1 MNALKRVILISG
13 TPGVG
18 KSSVARLLARQLTAI
33 HVDISK
39 LAEREQLIHG
49 KDHGRG
55 TLIADTDELSKRIQS
70 ILRSSESDVLV
81 DGHYAVDVVQPNDVH
96 VVFVLRRDPAEL
108 KSILE
113 ERGFAGSKLWE
124 NLSAEIL
131 DVCLWDAV
139 VTCGEDKVC
148 EIDVSGKNI
157 EETVDEILLTLNKK
171 KKLRIGRVDWLGK
184 LAENGRLTE
193 FLKPI

>member
-1 MNALKRVILISG
+1 MKALKRIILISG

-18 KSSVARLLARQLTAI
+18 KSSVSRLLARQLMAM
-33 HVDISK
+33 HVNISK

-49 KDHGRG
+49 KDQVRG

-70 ILRSSESDVLV
+70 ILRRSESDVIV
-81 DGHYAVDVVQPNDVH
+81 DGHYAVDVVQPSDVH
-96 VVFVLRRDPAEL
+96 VVFVLRRDPDEL
-108 KSILE
+108 KSILD
-113 ERGFAGSKLWE
+113 ERGFTGNKLWE

-131 DVCLWDAV
+131 DVCLWDAI

-193 FLKPI
+193 FLKPF

>member
-1 MNALKRVILISG
+1 MKALKRVILISG

-18 KSSVARLLARQLTAI
+18 KSTVSRLLARQLTAI
-33 HVDISK
+33 HVNISR
-39 LAEREQLIHG
+39 LAEREQLIDG
-49 KDHGRG
+49 EDQGRG
-55 TLIADTDELSKRIQS
+55 TLIADTDGLSTRIRS
-70 ILRSSESDVLV
+70 ILRRSESDVIV
-81 DGHYAVDVVQPNDVH
+81 DGHYAVDVVQPSDVH
-96 VVFVLRRDPAEL
+96 VVFVLRRDPDEL
-108 KSILE
+108 KSILD
-113 ERGFAGSKLWE
+113 ERGFTGNKLWE

-131 DVCLWDAV
+131 DVCLWDSI

>member
-1 MNALKRVILISG
+1 
-13 TPGVG
+13 
-18 KSSVARLLARQLTAI
+18 
-33 HVDISK
+33 
-39 LAEREQLIHG
+39 
-49 KDHGRG
+49 
-55 TLIADTDELSKRIQS
+55 
-70 ILRSSESDVLV
+70 LRRSESDVIV
-81 DGHYAVDVVQPNDVH
+81 DGHYAVDVVQPSDVH
-96 VVFVLRRDPAEL
+96 VVFVLRRDPDEL
-108 KSILE
+108 KSILD
-113 ERGFAGSKLWE
+113 ERGFTGNKLWE

-131 DVCLWDAV
+131 DVCLWDAI

-193 FLKPI
+193 FLKPF

>member
-1 MNALKRVILISG
+1 MKALKRVILISG

-18 KSSVARLLARQLTAI
+18 KSSVSRLLARQLTAI
-33 HVDISK
+33 HVNISK

-49 KDHGRG
+49 KDQGRG

-70 ILRSSESDVLV
+70 ILRRSESDVIV
-81 DGHYAVDVVQPNDVH
+81 DGHYAVDVVQPSNVH
-96 VVFVLRRDPAEL
+96 VVFVLRRDPDEL
-108 KSILE
+108 KSILD
-113 ERGFAGSKLWE
+113 ERGFTGNKLWE

-131 DVCLWDAV
+131 DVCLWDAI

-157 EETVDEILLTLNKK
+157 EETVSEILLTLNKK

-193 FLKPI
+193 FLKPL

>member
-1 MNALKRVILISG
+1 VKALKRVILISG

-18 KSSVARLLARQLTAI
+18 KSSVSRLLARQLTAM
-33 HVDISK
+33 HVNISK

-49 KDHGRG
+49 KDQVRG

-70 ILRSSESDVLV
+70 ILRRSESDVIV
-81 DGHYAVDVVQPNDVH
+81 DGHYAVDVVQPSDVH
-96 VVFVLRRDPAEL
+96 VVFVLRRDPDEL
-108 KSILE
+108 KSILD
-113 ERGFAGSKLWE
+113 ERGFTGNKLWE

-131 DVCLWDAV
+131 DVCLWDAI

-193 FLKPI
+193 FLKPF